1 MNHSRQRDVIL
12 DYLKGTSSH
21 PTAEEV
27 YENIRVLEPNIS
39 LGTVYRNLKQ
49 LADNGMIQRLHMND
63 GIDHF
68 DADTSSHHHLFCTN
82 CCRVYDLEQ
91 AGVNSFSRNV
101 NFAELE
107 GGNKIEG
114 FVIYFYGK
122 CRNCISSEQEKNA

>member
-1 MNHSRQRDVIL
+1 MKHSRQRDVIL
-12 DYLKGTSSH
+12 DYLKSTASH

-49 LADNGMIQRLHMND
+49 LADYDMIKRLHMND

-68 DADTSSHHHLFCTN
+68 DADTSVHHHLFCTS
-82 CCRVYDLEQ
+82 CGRVYDLKPDNAEGFAKNLDF
-91 AGVNSFSRNV
+91 AGF
-101 NFAELE
+101 E

-122 CRNCISSEQEKNA
+122 CCKCMSLEQEKKI